1 MRSSFHY
8 FMLDFRR
15 RLGYTGSVVLAFLA
29 PIFVRGGGVYWWPSA
44 FWTGEWSIV
53 PLELL
58 LRSIS
63 AAGVCFGLYQYY
75 KRHKELDKEI
85 KRRRLGKPL
94 SRPKDP
100 TLSGKVTPLQVEN
113 TLEGLVQK
121 GFVYTYK
128 EQYGEQTH
136 VFTKGETEVEI
147 FADAKAFYC
156 MVKTKEFPLTEISK
170 SPLATPLWKKEYKA
184 APPEKRLLLIRDLLV
199 DGLVAL
205 QDLLK

>member
-63 AAGVCFGLYQYY
+63 AAGV
-75 KRHKELDKEI
+75 
-85 KRRRLGKPL
+85 
-94 SRPKDP
+94 
-100 TLSGKVTPLQVEN
+100 
-113 TLEGLVQK
+113 
-121 GFVYTYK
+121 
-128 EQYGEQTH
+128 
-136 VFTKGETEVEI
+136 
-147 FADAKAFYC
+147 
-156 MVKTKEFPLTEISK
+156 
-170 SPLATPLWKKEYKA
+170 
-184 APPEKRLLLIRDLLV
+184 
-199 DGLVAL
+199 
-205 QDLLK
+205 